1 MILLIAMQQRQGVE
15 GVASV
20 AGGPGT
26 MSPMDADDSEEWADE
41 ELTQDEDGELA
52 EDEDGE
58 AAYPGQSFA
67 EEDDY
72 EG

>member
-1 MILLIAMQQRQGVE
+1 MQQRQGVE

-26 MSPMDADDSEEWADE
+26 MLPVDEDDSEEWADE
-41 ELTQDEDGELA
+41 ETVEDMDDEAEL
-52 EDEDGE
+52 
-58 AAYPGQSFA
+58 PGQSYA

>member
-1 MILLIAMQQRQGVE
+1 MQQRQGVE

-26 MSPMDADDSEEWADE
+26 MLPADEDEEWADE
-41 ELTQDEDGELA
+41 ETSEDL
-52 EDEDGE
+52 DGE
-58 AAYPGQSFA
+58 AGIPGQSYA

-72 EG
+72 GG